1 MRVAVAGVPRGGT
14 SAVVGL
20 LRIAGFTL
28 PGSVS
33 EQICAQGESRSHRWE
48 ATSVYDLV
56 RRVDRLPD
64 GTVWKDPQVARY
76 AHCIDW
82 STWRVVRV
90 WRHPDEVGDAEYRW
104 TKQDTLEMRSRAA
117 RWNFTLDEEIP
128 GASFAA
134 LTHFTAV
141 ISNVELVQ
149 TELHFV
155 LGLDPPTD
163 AQRLAALDF
172 TVRSGYRC
180 PLPESCEICANTKT
194 SILVE

>member
-1 MRVAVAGVPRGGT
+1 MRVAVVGVPRGGT
-14 SAVVGL
+14 SVVVGL

-33 EQICAQGESRSHRWE
+33 EQICAQGESMSHRWE
-48 ATSVYDLV
+48 ATSVHDLV
-56 RRVDRLPD
+56 RRVDNLSD

-76 AHCIDW
+76 SHQVDW

-90 WRHPDEVGDAEYRW
+90 WRDSDEVGDAEFRW
-104 TKQDTLEMRSRAA
+104 TKQNMFEMMTRAFSWNRILDENIPMRS
-117 RWNFTLDEEIP
+117 L
-128 GASFAA
+128 AA
-134 LTHFTAV
+134 LTHFSTV
-141 ISNVELVQ
+141 ISDVERTQ
-149 TELHFV
+149 TELHYA
-155 LGLDPPTD
+155 LDIAPPTEM
-163 AQRLAALDF
+163 QRLAALDF